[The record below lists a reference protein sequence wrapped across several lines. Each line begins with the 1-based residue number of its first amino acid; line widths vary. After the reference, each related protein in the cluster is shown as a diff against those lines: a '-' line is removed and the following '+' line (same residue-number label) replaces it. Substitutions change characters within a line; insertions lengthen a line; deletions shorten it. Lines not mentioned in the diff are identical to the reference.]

1 MKRTVHLIICALLLL
16 TVGCTKPNRHDEA
29 TALKNELLE
38 VGMDNMDKAL
48 ERVDSAEEAGVFTP
62 VWANTVRAI
71 IYENASL
78 RQMATYYAQKAIA
91 AEAGQ
96 DVTTQADSIIH
107 TTARWIV
114 ADGAYVNGEYGK
126 TLSLAKELLA
136 FTGEGT
142 TPKDIEMKCRALE
155 LMAGCESE
163 LGHVDK
169 AERLYLQSIDILM
182 ESTQHTSRSGNVYT
196 LVYTLLSLNDLYLE
210 KNMPERAMPLLAKM
224 DTATNRL
231 IHCYGKDSRLV
242 QEYRNNVTISKAMV
256 YAANGHYPQAEALF
270 REHQQSQGL
279 DPTDKTAEGFYL
291 TMMGHYDEAV
301 RMFDEADSMMRS
313 NGTPIA
319 NIYIKSLLN
328 YKYDALKKAGRTAE
342 ALALGDRIRHLTDSI
357 RQQER
362 QADVEQLQEIKQQE
376 EEIIRKHQSLMT
388 QRVVGLV
395 IAMILLTLFFI
406 IYTLLRRRAAKRLA
420 EVRAAQERIENELK
434 IARDIQMSMVPSTF
448 PEREGLDMYASMTPA
463 REVGGDLYGY
473 LLKDDKLY
481 FALGDVSGKGVPA
494 SLFMAQATRL
504 FLTLA
509 KQNMMPAEICT
520 RMNDA
525 LSGNDNE
532 SGMFVTLFLG
542 LVDLTTGHLNFCN
555 AGHNPPV
562 IGGGENHG
570 DFLDMLPNAPIGLW
584 PGLEYE
590 GEEIDIKGR
599 PLFIYTDGLNEAENT
614 AQEQFGDDHLLTILR
629 NTHFDNA
636 RQVIESLQ
644 TEVELHRNGAEP
656 NDDMTMMCIRVN
668 H

>member
-1 MKRTVHLIICALLLL
+1 MGVGDGQEGLACCNSWGRKELDRTE
-16 TVGCTKPNRHDEA
+16 R
-29 TALKNELLE
+29 LKNELLE

-48 ERVDSAEEAGVFTP
+48 ERVDSAEKAGVFTP

-342 ALALGDRIRHLTDSI
+342 ALALGDRIRQLTDSI

-420 EVRAAQERIENELK
+420 EVRATQERIENELK

-509 KQNMMPAEICT
+509 KQDMMPAEICT

-532 SGMFVTLFLG
+532 SGMFVTFFLG

-644 TEVELHRNGAEP
+644 AEVELHRNGAEP

>member
-1 MKRTVHLIICALLLL
+1 
-16 TVGCTKPNRHDEA
+16 
-29 TALKNELLE
+29 
-38 VGMDNMDKAL
+38 MDDMDKAL

-136 FTGEGT
+136 FTGDGT

-210 KNMPERAMPLLAKM
+210 KNMPERALPLLAKM

-313 NGTPIA
+313 NGTPI
-319 NIYIKSLLN
+319 IVK
-328 YKYDALKKAGRTAE
+328 
-342 ALALGDRIRHLTDSI
+342 
-357 RQQER
+357 
-362 QADVEQLQEIKQQE
+362 
-376 EEIIRKHQSLMT
+376 
-388 QRVVGLV
+388 
-395 IAMILLTLFFI
+395 
-406 IYTLLRRRAAKRLA
+406 
-420 EVRAAQERIENELK
+420 
-434 IARDIQMSMVPSTF
+434 
-448 PEREGLDMYASMTPA
+448 
-463 REVGGDLYGY
+463 
-473 LLKDDKLY
+473 
-481 FALGDVSGKGVPA
+481 
-494 SLFMAQATRL
+494 
-504 FLTLA
+504 
-509 KQNMMPAEICT
+509 
-520 RMNDA
+520 
-525 LSGNDNE
+525 
-532 SGMFVTLFLG
+532 
-542 LVDLTTGHLNFCN
+542 
-555 AGHNPPV
+555 
-562 IGGGENHG
+562 
-570 DFLDMLPNAPIGLW
+570 
-584 PGLEYE
+584 
-590 GEEIDIKGR
+590 
-599 PLFIYTDGLNEAENT
+599 
-614 AQEQFGDDHLLTILR
+614 
-629 NTHFDNA
+629 
-636 RQVIESLQ
+636 
-644 TEVELHRNGAEP
+644 
-656 NDDMTMMCIRVN
+656 
-668 H
+668 